1 MREILNLNYGI
12 YEYDILDLGG
22 EIQWSGRVV
31 SKMRHSVLEDAV
43 IILGD
48 IHCEAR
54 FERYDFGNAA
64 ICCFLENGI
73 QEKDNEA
80 HADTANSKRF
90 LHKYVDIC
98 QANDV
103 FLEFQFTRRLK
114 QYGTLVL
121 QILCAVTIL
130 AGIRF
135 LFNPYTLIRGSIL
148 IIGNII
154 LLFILSSF
162 YKYHRLMRLSQY
174 KPWFFAKED
183 KTK

>member
-12 YEYDILDLGG
+12 YEYDIMDLGG

-31 SKMRHSVLEDAV
+31 SKMRHSELEDAV
-43 IILGD
+43 IILED
-48 IHCEAR
+48 IRCEAR

-64 ICCFLENGI
+64 ICSFLENGI
-73 QEKDNEA
+73 PEKDTEA

-114 QYGTLVL
+114 QYITLAV
-121 QILCAVTIL
+121 QILSMIMLVASV
-130 AGIRF
+130 RF
-135 LFNPYTLIRGSIL
+135 LFHPSTLIRGIIL
-148 IIGNII
+148 VAGNII
-154 LLFILSSF
+154 LLAALGSF
-162 YKYHRLMRLSQY
+162 YKYYRLMRLSQY
-174 KPWFFAKED
+174 KAWFFAKE
-183 KTK
+183 

>member
-48 IHCEAR
+48 IRCEAR

-80 HADTANSKRF
+80 EYYIRK
-90 LHKYVDIC
+90 V
-98 QANDV
+98 QANPNK
-103 FLEFQFTRRLK
+103 LESYNQ
-114 QYGTLVL
+114 
-121 QILCAVTIL
+121 TIKKYNTAL
-130 AGIRF
+130 MAAQNGD
-135 LFNPYTLIRGSIL
+135 LFMMPMM
-148 IIGNII
+148 
-154 LLFILSSF
+154 
-162 YKYHRLMRLSQY
+162 K
-174 KPWFFAKED
+174 
-183 KTK
+183 